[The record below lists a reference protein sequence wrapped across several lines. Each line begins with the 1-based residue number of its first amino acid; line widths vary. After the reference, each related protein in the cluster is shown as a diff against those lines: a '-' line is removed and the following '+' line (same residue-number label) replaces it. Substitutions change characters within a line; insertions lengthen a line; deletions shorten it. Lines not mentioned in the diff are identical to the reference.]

1 MLVLIN
7 ASMTSVRCRNM
18 VVEPI
23 IALFARGIGEGFV
36 LIDDNTR
43 RHRARIVNGL
53 TSLFNRHELGGDV
66 KAN

>member
-1 MLVLIN
+1 
-7 ASMTSVRCRNM
+7 M

-53 TSLFNRHELGGDV
+53 TSLFNRHELDGDV